1 MKLNVPDGYYSV
13 TQAARTLGLSSNCMN
28 FHIAQGHIE
37 IVEFNKGQRNYY
49 RLIREE
55 DLEAFRRSREPDAE
69 HEHLYEII
77 CML

>member
-28 FHIAQGHIE
+28 FHIAQGNVA
-37 IVEFNKGQRNYY
+37 IVEVNKGYRNYY

-55 DLEAFRRSREPDAE
+55 ALEAFIASEKAQYGSVITP
-69 HEHLYEII
+69 I
-77 CML
+77 